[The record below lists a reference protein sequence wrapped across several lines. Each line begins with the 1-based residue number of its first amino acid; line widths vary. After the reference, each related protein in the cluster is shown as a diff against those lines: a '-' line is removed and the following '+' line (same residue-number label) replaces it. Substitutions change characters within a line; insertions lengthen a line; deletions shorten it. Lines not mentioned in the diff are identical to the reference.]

1 MFFYDTFSK
10 DMKRSNIWQLVCVLL
25 VLALLFGSGY
35 YLGVRSV
42 SVTES
47 TVVKYLPGVPVKI
60 TLDKPTPVF
69 VDKGSPLRVD
79 TVGVPVYV
87 PVDTA
92 AILSKY
98 FARYHY
104 ELDFSTD
111 TTGTFKVRCVVSE
124 NEIQTASADV
134 VPLFK
139 EVTSVRE
146 VVPKPRLFTPWVM
159 VGTSLDLRTQT
170 GFVGLDFRQKYKV
183 GLGGVRLDDKY
194 AWTIN
199 AGVNF

>member
-1 MFFYDTFSK
+1 
-10 DMKRSNIWQLVCVLL
+10 MKRDNIWQLVCVFLI
-25 VLALLFGSGY
+25 LALLFGSGY

-69 VDKGSPLRVD
+69 IDNGSPLRVD
-79 TVGVPVYV
+79 TVGVPIYV
-87 PVDTA
+87 PVDTV

-146 VVPKPRLFTPWVM
+146 VVSKPRLLTPWVM
-159 VGTSLDLRTQT
+159 VGTSLDFRTQT
-170 GFVGLDFRQKYKV
+170 GFIGLDFRQKYKV
-183 GLGGVRLDDKY
+183 GLGGIRFDDKY
-194 AWTIN
+194 AWTLN
-199 AGVNF
+199 VGVNF